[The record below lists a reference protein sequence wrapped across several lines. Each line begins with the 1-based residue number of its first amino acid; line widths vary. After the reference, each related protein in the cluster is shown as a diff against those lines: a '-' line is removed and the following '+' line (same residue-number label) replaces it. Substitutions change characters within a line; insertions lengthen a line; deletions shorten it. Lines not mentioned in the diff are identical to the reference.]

1 MKLTVKTKYGLN
13 TLAYIAKEF
22 KGQPITGKTISAN
35 QKISEPYVEQV
46 MLPLVS
52 GGLVRTIRG
61 SKGGYV
67 LSKETKDITLLDI
80 IEIYEGKIDFS
91 SSDESDKSSL
101 LSSVCWSR
109 DLWKIFEEKI
119 RATASEFILDEIIV
133 KYMNNYKEGEYT
145 I

>member
-13 TLAYIAKEF
+13 ALAYIAKEF
-22 KGQPITGKTISAN
+22 KGLPITGKTISGS
-35 QKISEPYVEQV
+35 QKISEAYVEQV

-61 SKGGYV
+61 SKGGYI
-67 LSKETKDITLLDI
+67 LSKDAKDITLLDI
-80 IEIYEGKIDFS
+80 IELFEGKMDFAI
-91 SSDESDKSSL
+91 SDESDKSRLDSHI
-101 LSSVCWSR
+101 CWSR
-109 DLWKIFEEKI
+109 DLWKVFELKI
-119 RATASEFILDEIIV
+119 RTAASSLTLDEIIA